1 MAEIQPKAE
10 GGGKGGKKRAKKMS
24 TKIDMTPMVDLAFL
38 LLTFFMLTTTFN
50 KPQTMEINMP
60 DKTKVEDKDQVKIKA
75 SEALT
80 IILGKNDKV
89 YYYKGLND
97 GVTQPDLVTTDY
109 SDKGIRDVLLDMGSK
124 IPKLTVLIKPV
135 KTARYKNIVDILD
148 EMNITNTRRYALVEM
163 TDLDSKLMTTV
174 TGSPDGK

>member
-1 MAEIQPKAE
+1 MAEIQPKGD

-60 DKTKVEDKDQVKIKA
+60 VKTDNKEEQNELKA

-80 IILGKNDKV
+80 VILGKNDKV
-89 YYYKGLND
+89 YYYQGLND
-97 GVTQPDLVTTDY
+97 GQNQPELKTTDF
-109 SDKGIRDVLLDMGSK
+109 SDKGIREVLLDLNAR

-135 KTARYKNIVDILD
+135 KTARYKNVVDILD
-148 EMNITNTRRYALVEM
+148 EMNITNTRRYALV
-163 TDLDSKLMTTV
+163 DISPLDSKLMETV
-174 TGSPDGK
+174 TGAPDGK